1 MKTRWYLCL
10 LLACTVTALRADII
24 INEICPSNTRYIDR
38 GWNYGGWVEL
48 HNTENYPQDLYGY
61 FLSDDATKL
70 RKFRITQHVTI
81 PAKGYVVF
89 YGGGTETDTL
99 QMKFDL
105 DCDGGRIYLAD
116 RIGREMSHV
125 DYPVAMP
132 DISYARTTDAGDEW
146 AFCAF
151 PTHAASNNGAQ
162 YATERC
168 PEPEF
173 SHTGGVYLEGFDDV
187 TIQISCPEGMRVVY
201 TTDCAQPTS
210 ESDEWAGK
218 RTLDK
223 TTVIRAMTI
232 GDGYL
237 PSRVVTHSYIFE
249 DHLPTLPV
257 VSVVTDKANLWSNDY
272 GIYTS
277 GTNGLPGNGSDT
289 PRNWNRDWSRPA
301 NMEYMIDG
309 NSMLS
314 QPCDIAISG
323 GWSRGSAMKSLK
335 VTAKK
340 KYDLMNSFEY
350 PFFPAKPG
358 LKYKSILLRNGGNDW
373 NNSMM
378 KDALLQMTIAE
389 VMDIEYQSYQ
399 PTVHYVNGQYYGIIN
414 LRERNNT
421 HYVYSNFGWDE
432 EEIDMIEK
440 VPYGDY
446 IGTGCTYQIK
456 AGDTEAIDYVVEL
469 ASKLPDDAAY
479 AELLG
484 LVDIHGLVNY
494 LMPELWTGNWDWPQ
508 NNIKFFRHREDGKF
522 RWVLYDLENGFGDLS
537 FDHFTNSEFGFNGY
551 KTADGHTTKLMQG
564 LLRQPEFQALLIDN
578 MSICLG
584 SVFSADRFDLL
595 ADSIYTLIADEL
607 PYNRERWG
615 TTYNAAGYV
624 EDFKRF
630 NRQRPAY
637 VRDDFRQQFALGDD
651 VSFTVKSTH
660 PAAELTYNTLP
671 LPLGYM
677 DGYTYSGREV
687 TLSATPPA
695 GYEFAGWNTMS
706 GSERTVM
713 PHGSV
718 WRYYDMGSLDGENWM
733 SASYDD
739 SYWSQ
744 GKAPLG
750 YAKDGIMTTVSYGFD
765 ANAKNP
771 TTYFRTTFS
780 LSDYNSAGHYSLSL
794 HVDDGAII
802 YINGK
807 EAARHLMSSGSVYY
821 YDYATTHA
829 SGNPD
834 RTVVEIPAS
843 LLRKGT
849 NTLAVEVHQN
859 SATSSD
865 IYMDL
870 AVTTTV
876 AAEDMLVMDNP
887 YTFVANSPVELV
899 ACFEPVEDG
908 HNMVPPVRINEVC
921 LSNATYVNEYFQ
933 RNDWIE
939 LYNTTDEPQSIAGL
953 YITDDMN
960 NPQYYRI
967 PDEGDLSVIP
977 PHGYRILWA
986 DKLMSFSELHLPFKL
1001 SSSGESLMLSCYDAQ
1016 GNHVWADSIHVGDIG
1031 KNISYGRYPNGSDDL
1046 YVMNRMTFGDANFYS
1061 PYNDPVRF
1069 TADDVSVEA
1078 MEGLSLQAQI
1088 SYSYAARALTVTLPN
1103 DGELPQH
1110 LLIYDLQGRVVLRH
1124 VLTSTVE
1131 TLSVATLPEGVYIVK
1146 VAGRLQL
1153 KIKN

>member
-61 FLSDDATKL
+61 FLSDDAANL

-81 PAKGYVVF
+81 PANGYVVF
-89 YGGGTETDTL
+89 YGGGAETDTL

-105 DCDGGRIYLAD
+105 DCDGGRIYLSD

-132 DISYARTTDAGDEW
+132 DISYARTSDAGGEW

-173 SHTGGVYLEGFDDV
+173 SQTGGVYLEGFDDV
-187 TIQISCPEGMRVVY
+187 TLQINCPEGMRVVY
-201 TTDCAQPTS
+201 TTDFAQPTA
-210 ESDEWAGK
+210 ESDEWTGQRK
-218 RTLDK
+218 LDK
-223 TTVIRAMTI
+223 TTVIRAMTVA
-232 GDGYL
+232 DGYL

-257 VSVVTDKANLWSNDY
+257 VSVVTDRANLWSNDY

-309 NSMLS
+309 SSMLS

-323 GWSRGSAMKSLK
+323 GWSRMSALKSLK

-340 KYDLMNSFEY
+340 KYDLMNSFDY

-446 IGTGCTYQIK
+446 IGTGSTFQIK

-469 ASKLPDDAAY
+469 AAKLPDEAVY
-479 AELLG
+479 AELCE
-484 LVDIHGLVNY
+484 LVDINALVEY

-508 NNIKFFRHREDGKF
+508 NNIKFFRHRDDGKF
-522 RWVLYDLENGFGDLS
+522 RWVLYDLENGFGDLG
-537 FDHFTNSEFGFNGY
+537 FNHFTNSEYGFDGY

-564 LLRQPEFQALLIDN
+564 LLRQPEFQALLVDQ

-584 SVFSADRFDLL
+584 SVFLPERFDYL
-595 ADSIYTLIADEL
+595 ADSIYALIADEL
-607 PYNRERWG
+607 PYNQERWG
-615 TTYNAAGYV
+615 TTWNASGYV
-624 EDFKRF
+624 EDFKQF
-630 NRQRPAY
+630 NRQRGGY
-637 VRDDFRQQFALGDD
+637 VRENFRRQFALGSD
-651 VSFTVKSTH
+651 VPLTVRSSH
-660 PAAELTYNTLP
+660 PAATLTYNSLP

-677 DGYTYSGREV
+677 DGHTYQGHQV

-695 GYEFAGWNTMS
+695 GYRFAGWSTMI
-706 GSERTVM
+706 GAEQAVM
-713 PHGSV
+713 PLGTE
-718 WRYYDMGSLDGENWM
+718 WRYYDQGSLDGTGWM
-733 SASYDD
+733 ATGYNDRR
-739 SYWSQ
+739 WAR
-744 GKAPLG
+744 GAAPLG
-750 YAKDGIMTTVSYGFD
+750 YSKEGLATTVSYGSD
-765 ANAKNP
+765 ANNKQP

-780 LSDYNSAGHYSLSL
+780 LANYDPEESYTITL
-794 HVDDGAII
+794 HVDDGAIV
-802 YINGK
+802 YINGI
-807 EAARHLMSSGSVYY
+807 EACRYLMPAGSISY
-821 YDYATTHA
+821 YDYASSHA

-834 RTVVEIPAS
+834 HAVLEIPAW
-843 LLRKGT
+843 LLQEGE
-849 NTLAVEVHQN
+849 NTIAVEVHQN
-859 SATSSD
+859 SGTSSD
-865 IYMDL
+865 LYMDMAL
-870 AVTTTV
+870 STV
-876 AAEDMLVMDNP
+876 LPQEGALVQDNP
-887 YTFVANSPVELV
+887 YTFEAQSAMELV
-899 ACFEPVEDG
+899 AKFEPDADACP
-908 HNMVPPVRINEVC
+908 VPPVRINEVC

-939 LYNTTDEPQSIAGL
+939 LYNTTGEPQSIAGL
-953 YITDDMN
+953 YITDDID
-960 NPQYYRI
+960 NPRYYQI
-967 PDEGDLSVIP
+967 PDEGELSVIP
-977 PHGYRILWA
+977 PYGYRILWA

-1001 SSSGESLMLSCYDAQ
+1001 SSSGEFLMLSCYDGDTQ
-1016 GNHVWADSIHVGDIG
+1016 LWADSMHVGFIG
-1031 KNISYGRYPNGSDDL
+1031 ENTSYGRYPNGADDL
-1046 YVMNRMTFGDANFYS
+1046 YVMNRMTFADANFYS
-1061 PYNDPVRF
+1061 PYNLPKRF
-1069 TADDVSVEA
+1069 TADDVSVETV
-1078 MEGLSLQAQI
+1078 EGLPLQAQI
-1088 SYSYAARALTVTLPN
+1088 SYSYAARTLTVTLPG
-1103 DGELPQH
+1103 DGELPQP

-1124 VLTSTVE
+1124 ALTSAVE
-1131 TLSVATLPEGVYIVK
+1131 TLSVAMLPKGVYIVK
-1146 VAGRLQL
+1146 VAGRVQMT
-1153 KIKN
+1153 IHN